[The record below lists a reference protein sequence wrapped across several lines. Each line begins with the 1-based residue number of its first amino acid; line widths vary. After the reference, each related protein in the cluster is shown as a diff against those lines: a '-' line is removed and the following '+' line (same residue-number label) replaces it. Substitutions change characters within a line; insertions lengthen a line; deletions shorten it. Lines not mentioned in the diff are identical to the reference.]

1 MDLASHFVVPANTIR
16 MIFQSNAALEPAGK
30 LTKTLDQGLGAINFG
45 HPRLDVPQPGEIRL
59 AGLIAQGRL
68 RIFQFPK

>member
-1 MDLASHFVVPANTIR
+1 MDLASHFVVQTSAIR

-30 LTKTLDQGLGAINFG
+30 LAKTLDQGLGAVHFR

-59 AGLIAQGRL
+59 ACLIAQGSL
-68 RIFQFPK
+68 RILQFSK

>member
-1 MDLASHFVVPANTIR
+1 MDLASHFVVPANAIR

-30 LTKTLDQGLGAINFG
+30 LAKALDQGLGTVHFG

-59 AGLIAQGRL
+59 ACLIAQGRL
-68 RIFQFPK
+68 RISQFPK